1 MLPLLAAVGV
11 SLRQV
16 RRGQGAVLAR
26 SAAWGEQGEGE
37 LDPRRPGV
45 SATLLFAAPPWPAD
59 MHVYPLLGE
68 RIGPVFSPGFA
79 HAPALQ
85 GKPPA
90 SLAGEPLL
98 HTLSRPQAWTDWARA
113 SGVDE
118 GSLHAGQGFEH
129 LYYLIEAALAGLG
142 VAIAP
147 QLLVA
152 DDIASGRL
160 LAPWGFVETANQLA
174 LWVPGRDKMEL
185 RMEVDQRSGAVTGA
199 NLGSAGAVATAGVAG
214 SPYAITISGAT
225 GTGLDNYAITYQSG
239 QFTVTPRAITVTA
252 NGGNSTYGDN
262 PANPGLSAT
271 NLAAFDD
278 VSDLTGLVNSFG
290 IDGTTNAGT
299 YTLTVTGTL
308 TNANYQVTAT
318 SPGTWVV
325 GRKALTVTADNQIKT
340 YGDLFVFA
348 GTEFSTEGL
357 INGDQ
362 VLRALLASDGAI
374 NTASA
379 AGSPYVITIG
389 GATGTGLDNYTITYV
404 PGRMVVTPGPTSFVR
419 TSLLE
424 TADMADPFSYHH
436 DQSAEDDDLDSP
448 PKGEIEFVPRDFPGT
463 ITTLS
468 SGEVE

>member
-1 MLPLLAAVGV
+1 MHPVAHEGLAGGG
-11 SLRQV
+11 LR
-16 RRGQGAVLAR
+16 
-26 SAAWGEQGEGE
+26 
-37 LDPRRPGV
+37 
-45 SATLLFAAPPWPAD
+45 
-59 MHVYPLLGE
+59 LG
-68 RIGPVFSPGFA
+68 GFA
-79 HAPALQ
+79 LVVGEDEVGATAVQAGSGRWLIYSDGPAGNTFGNLVS
-85 GKPPA
+85 GEYALWGHSITTHPPA
-90 SLAGEPLL
+90 SIIETGHRYLFAETPSLTVTA
-98 HTLSRPQAWTDWARA
+98 TLTDSKIYGDTYTFPAP
-113 SGVDE
+113 VE
-118 GSLHAGQGFEH
+118 GTNYTVS
-129 LYYLIEAALAGLG
+129 
-142 VAIAP
+142 
-147 QLLVA
+147 
-152 DDIASGRL
+152 
-160 LAPWGFVETANQLA
+160 GFVDASTYGNVFAQDTLA
-174 LWVPGRDKMEL
+174 SIGL
-185 RMEVDQRSGAVTGA
+185 SGTPAFSSTGA
-199 NLGSAGAVATAGVAG
+199 AATATVAG
-214 SPYAITISGAT
+214 SPYTVNIALGTLSNTGGYTFGPFTAGGA
-225 GTGLDNYAITYQSG
+225 L
-239 QFTVTPRAITVTA
+239 TVTPRAITVTA

-278 VSDLTGLVNSFG
+278 VSDLTGLGNSFG
-290 IDGTTNAGT
+290 IDGTTNVGT

-419 TSLLE
+419 TALLE
-424 TADMADPFSYHH
+424 TADMADPFSYLFAHPV
-436 DQSAEDDDLDSP
+436 EDDDLDSP

-463 ITTLS
+463 ITKLS